1 MDGNMKPAEKVQV
14 VINTLKELD
23 VKPTYENCNYMAGM
37 YKLLIEVRDEIHG
50 KEAAKDAGEAD
61 AE

>member
-1 MDGNMKPAEKVQV
+1 MDELNAAEKIQV

-23 VKPTYENCNYMAGM
+23 VKPTYENCNYITGM
-37 YKLLIEVRDEIHG
+37 YKLLIEVRDEIHE
-50 KEAAKDAGEAD
+50 KEAGGDAGEAD

>member
-14 VINTLKELD
+14 VINTL
-23 VKPTYENCNYMAGM
+23 
-37 YKLLIEVRDEIHG
+37 KLLIEVRDEIHG